1 MDENFELL
9 NEEEKNTTAYRA
21 CVLGTTLT
29 GVAVG
34 RFGGLQ
40 GILVGG
46 LAGLAYGLVGCKY
59 INKQI
64 KEKLFSSTAKLR
76 DDEIKTLLSQI
87 RTRHSTI
94 SKKNA
99 IELLANVRL
108 KIAKNKGKYR
118 SFVS

>member
-9 NEEEKNTTAYRA
+9 NEEEKSTTAYRA
-21 CVLGTTLT
+21 CVVGTTLT

-34 RFGGLQ
+34 RF
-40 GILVGG
+40 GG

-76 DDEIKTLLSQI
+76 DDGIKTLLSQI

-94 SKKNA
+94 SKKM
-99 IELLANVRL
+99 RL
-108 KIAKNKGKYR
+108 N
-118 SFVS
+118 F